1 MPLAAILNEELV
13 DRSERE
19 KVQRAMIALAE
30 GCRSEFRPLFD
41 RLWPLLRA
49 FCERA
54 LRDAGGAEDAA
65 QTALMK
71 VFLHAS
77 NFDPERDAVSWALGF
92 AAHECLSAR
101 NWRAGRREDLGDERW
116 SQLPSHAL
124 TPEEAVIVRDLREAA
139 IDAVHQLRDDDAEVI
154 EAVVRGERPN
164 ASAGVSALFRKR
176 LQRAL
181 VRLRVIWRNKYD
193 VD

>member
-1 MPLAAILNEELV
+1 M
-13 DRSERE
+13 DGSERE
-19 KVQRAMIALAE
+19 KVQRAMTALAA
-30 GCRSEFRPLFD
+30 GCRDEFRPLFD
-41 RLWPLLRA
+41 VLWPLMRA

-71 VFLHAS
+71 LFLHAS
-77 NFDPERDAVSWALGF
+77 DFDPERDAVSWTLGF

-101 NWRAGRREDLGDERW
+101 NRRARRREDLGDERW
-116 SQLPSHAL
+116 SELPSDER
-124 TPEEAVIVRDLREAA
+124 TPEETVILRELREAA
-139 IDAVHQLRDDDAEVI
+139 VHAVHQLRDADAQVI
-154 EAVVRGERPN
+154 EAAVRGERPKP
-164 ASAGVSALFRKR
+164 SARVSALFRKR

-181 VRLRVIWRNKYD
+181 LRLRVIWRSKYD

>member
-1 MPLAAILNEELV
+1 LWLSQGEELV

-19 KVQRAMIALAE
+19 RVQRAMIALAA

-41 RLWPLLRA
+41 LLWPLIRA

-54 LRDAGGAEDAA
+54 LRDAGGAEDTAQAA
-65 QTALMK
+65 LLK

-77 NFDPERDAVSWALGF
+77 DFNAERDAVSWALGF

-101 NWRAGRREDLGDERW
+101 NWRARRREDLGDERW
-116 SQLPSHAL
+116 RELPSHAL
-124 TPEEAVIVRDLREAA
+124 TPEETVIMRDLREAA
-139 IDAVHQLRDDDAEVI
+139 IDAVHQLRDEDAEVI
-154 EAVVRGERPN
+154 EAAVRGERPN

-181 VRLRVIWRNKYD
+181 ARLRVIWRNKYD